1 MLSQFVEEDFMT
13 FRLDLVIA
21 SDHDLS
27 IDDEVKAL
35 NLAVQR
41 LDVLFL

>member
-1 MLSQFVEEDFMT
+1 MLSQFIEKDFMALC
-13 FRLDLVIA
+13 LDLVIA

-35 NLAVQR
+35 DLAVQR